1 MDRRASALVFC
12 VLLLSLLPMTNAELP
27 AENIVSPDSTYTY
40 EENYGVL
47 LSPERAIDSNT
58 SDDNYTRIITWC
70 EYYSG
75 SIACEPGISYIRLEY
90 TLMFSQNVDFVNLTT
105 ISKTGYLSYGDPWG
119 LEMSITVFHKTGV
132 DELWS
137 DNKTP
142 GYMNS
147 STWQLN
153 NSGPI
158 PVRDNGT
165 IGLEFFI
172 QTDPFYVIERDVEI
186 RVNEIYATPVTWGC
200 KHTGANNY
208 DANATDDDG
217 SCDYDLDDDGV
228 LDADEVNGCTDAG
241 ANNYDANATEDDG
254 SCDYDLDN
262 DGVLD
267 ADEVDGCT
275 DGTANNYVS
284 NATDDDGSCDYDLD
298 DDGVLDADE
307 VDGCTDET
315 ANNYISN
322 ATDDNGSCDYD
333 LDDDGVLDADEVNG
347 CTDAGANNYD
357 ANSTDGDGSCDYD
370 LDDDGVLDA
379 DEVNGCMDVLANNFQ
394 TNATDEDGSCDYDL
408 DDDGVLDDDDKFPF
422 CDDNGIDNDGDMIPD
437 TCDEFLND
445 TDNDGY
451 TNSHENL
458 CQTDESSNSSTP
470 MYSDVKYCGDRV
482 NALDAGKYCMK
493 NGFMEKNCLN
503 LWFILPWWNYVGL
516 LGAISILTL
525 NTQMRKL
532 LLSAFKGKET
542 RSMIESQRETR
553 KYIEDRFKELEQT
566 LIEKIDSAKQENRES
581 TLSKIKLELND
592 MALELKRFID
602 DKHTQ
607 DMVDEKISGDPRIFL
622 HKQVEESKD
631 HALEKL
637 IQTVTLM
644 EEE

>member
-1 MDRRASALVFC
+1 MGHLGMIYVQVFCRMPMDRRVSALVFC
-12 VLLLSLLPMTNAELP
+12 VLLLSLLPVTNAELP

-47 LSPERAIDSNT
+47 LSPERAIDGNT

-105 ISKTGYLSYGDPWG
+105 ISKTGYLSYGDPWS
-119 LEMSITVFHKTGV
+119 LEMSINVFHKTGV

-200 KHTGANNY
+200 KNTGANNY

-228 LDADEVNGCTDAG
+228 LDTDEVNGCTDVL
-241 ANNYDANATEDDG
+241 ANNFQT
-254 SCDYDLDN
+254 
-262 DGVLD
+262 
-267 ADEVDGCT
+267 
-275 DGTANNYVS
+275 

-298 DDGVLDADE
+298 DDGVLDE
-307 VDGCTDET
+307 
-315 ANNYISN
+315 
-322 ATDDNGSCDYD
+322 
-333 LDDDGVLDADEVNG
+333 
-347 CTDAGANNYD
+347 
-357 ANSTDGDGSCDYD
+357 
-370 LDDDGVLDA
+370 
-379 DEVNGCMDVLANNFQ
+379 
-394 TNATDEDGSCDYDL
+394 
-408 DDDGVLDDDDKFPF
+408 DDKFPF

-470 MYSDVKYCGDRV
+470 IYGDVKYCGDRV
-482 NALDAGKYCMK
+482 NALDAGRYCMK
-493 NGFMEKNCLN
+493 NSFLERNCLN

-532 LLSAFKGKET
+532 LVSAFKGKET

-553 KYIEDRFKELEQT
+553 KHIEDQFRKLEQT
-566 LIEKIDSAKQENRES
+566 LILKIDSAKQENRES

-602 DKHTQ
+602 DKHTR
-607 DMVDEKISGDPRIFL
+607 DMVDEKITGDPRIFL

-631 HALEKL
+631 HAFEKL